1 MNGSIVS
8 ISMLI
13 ELFGWIS
20 IPWEN
25 FDGGSGS
32 SRSLSPV
39 TKMLFIIMRQ
49 HTSLAATT
57 LIIFDHF
64 NLQPPVTEPT
74 LEMIQYIYYA
84 AISDC
89 YLIRNSGS

>member
-20 IPWEN
+20 IPWEI

-32 SRSLSPV
+32 SRSLPCDIDDDDDDADIV
-39 TKMLFIIMRQ
+39 
-49 HTSLAATT
+49 
-57 LIIFDHF
+57 
-64 NLQPPVTEPT
+64 
-74 LEMIQYIYYA
+74 
-84 AISDC
+84 
-89 YLIRNSGS
+89 

>member
-1 MNGSIVS
+1 LLAVGVDFRVGRVVLRAYVVWVVLSPMSVRRGGLALCAISVLLPFWLVYPMNGSIVS

-32 SRSLSPV
+32 SRSL
-39 TKMLFIIMRQ
+39 
-49 HTSLAATT
+49 
-57 LIIFDHF
+57 
-64 NLQPPVTEPT
+64 
-74 LEMIQYIYYA
+74 
-84 AISDC
+84 
-89 YLIRNSGS
+89 

>member
-8 ISMLI
+8 ISILI

-32 SRSLSPV
+32 SRSLSRDLYIFLPSESAMA
-39 TKMLFIIMRQ
+39 TRQ
-49 HTSLAATT
+49 GRL
-57 LIIFDHF
+57 
-64 NLQPPVTEPT
+64 
-74 LEMIQYIYYA
+74 
-84 AISDC
+84 
-89 YLIRNSGS
+89 